1 MSGSLHVWYGLR
13 ELETLGKRQATISG
27 ELPLRKLTRLAELL
41 HNPDGDAGGSV
52 EASLRFEQRGDGWV
66 GVMLDYDT
74 TVELTCQRCL
84 EPFRER
90 IAGRVDMVIAESDPP
105 PAVAPDGFELVEL
118 DDGRLLPAQLIEDE
132 LIVSMP
138 LVPKHARVEECGSL
152 ARALTTSTPRPD
164 AIRTGKAQ
172 SDDTE

>member
-13 ELETLGKRQATISG
+13 DLETLGKRQVAIAG

-52 EASLRFEQRGDGWV
+52 EASLRFEQRADGWL
-66 GVMLDYDT
+66 GLALDYDT

-90 IAGRVDMVIAESDPP
+90 VSGRVNMVIAESEPP
-105 PAVAPDGFELVEL
+105 PSEAPEGFELVEL
-118 DDGRLLPAQLIEDE
+118 DGGRLLPAQLIEDE
-132 LIVSMP
+132 LIISIP
-138 LVPKHARVEECGSL
+138 LVPKHARVEDCGSL
-152 ARALTTSTPRPD
+152 ARALTTSTPKSD
-164 AIRTGKAQ
+164 AIRK
-172 SDDTE
+172 D